1 MKKNKKGKNILR
13 FVSTQFPLLP
23 MDRNKESLEAI
34 KDMTTNVEILG
45 RWVQF
50 FILVPYQEFDKITNG
65 NEKKITKKTQKLIED
80 IKENKYKVEIEQKK

>member
-1 MKKNKKGKNILR
+1 MKGKNILR

-34 KDMTTNVEILG
+34 EDMTNNVEILG

-50 FILVPYQEFDKITNG
+50 FILVQDSEFDKITNG
-65 NEKKITKKTQKLIED
+65 NEKKITKKTKKLIED
-80 IKENKYKVEIEQKK
+80 ISNNKTVN